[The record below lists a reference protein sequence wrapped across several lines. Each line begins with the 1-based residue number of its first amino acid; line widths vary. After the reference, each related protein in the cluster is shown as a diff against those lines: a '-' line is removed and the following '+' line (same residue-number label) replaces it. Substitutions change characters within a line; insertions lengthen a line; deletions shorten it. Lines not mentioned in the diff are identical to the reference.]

1 MNLKKG
7 GLIMD
12 NKILVAF
19 DDSDNAM
26 RAVEY
31 IANFFTTDN
40 KITLFNIAQDTA
52 ALCDMNSPALTPYFK
67 SQQSSFCTLED
78 KKKSLVD
85 IALQKARKKLIAA
98 GFEEK
103 NITLKA
109 ETKKKGVAR
118 DIVKEAQS
126 GYNIIVLGRR
136 GQSGIKE
143 FILGSVS
150 HKVFQLV
157 KDISVLVVN

>member
-1 MNLKKG
+1 ME
-7 GLIMD
+7 
-12 NKILVAF
+12 NKLLVAF
-19 DDSDNAM
+19 DDSENAM

-31 IANFFTTDN
+31 IAKYFATDS

-67 SQQSSFCTLED
+67 SQQSAFCTLEE

-85 IALQKARKKLIAA
+85 SAQQKARKKLIAA

-103 NITLKA
+103 NITIKA

-118 DIVKEAQS
+118 DIVKESQS
-126 GYNIIVLGRR
+126 GYDTIVLGRR
-136 GQSGIKE
+136 GQSGIKD
-143 FILGSVS
+143 FLLGSVS
-150 HKVFQLV
+150 QKVFHLV
-157 KDISVLVVN
+157 KDKSVLVVN

>member
-1 MNLKKG
+1 
-7 GLIMD
+7 MD
-12 NKILVAF
+12 EKILVAL
-19 DDSDNAM
+19 DDSENAM

-31 IANFFTTDN
+31 IAKYFAADT

-85 IALQKARKKLIAA
+85 IALKKAREKLITA

-103 NITLKA
+103 NITIKA

-118 DIVKEAQS
+118 DIVQEARS
-126 GYNIIVLGRR
+126 GYNTIVLGRR
-136 GQSGIKE
+136 GQSGIKD

-150 HKVFQLV
+150 HKVFQLA

>member
-1 MNLKKG
+1 ME
-7 GLIMD
+7 
-12 NKILVAF
+12 NKLLVAF
-19 DDSDNAM
+19 DDSENAM

-31 IANFFTTDN
+31 IAKYFATDS

-52 ALCDMNSPALTPYFK
+52 ALCDMNSPELTPYFK
-67 SQQSSFCTLED
+67 SQQSSFCTLEE

-85 IALQKARKKLIAA
+85 SALQKARKKLISA

-103 NITLKA
+103 NITIKA

-126 GYNIIVLGRR
+126 GYDTIVLGRR
-136 GQSGIKE
+136 GQSGIKD
-143 FILGSVS
+143 FLLGSVS
-150 HKVFQLV
+150 QKVFHLV
-157 KDISVLVVN
+157 KDKSVLVVN

>member
-1 MNLKKG
+1 
-7 GLIMD
+7 MD
-12 NKILVAF
+12 DKILVAL
-19 DDSDNAM
+19 DDSENAM

-31 IANFFTTDN
+31 IAKYFAKDR
-40 KITLFNIAQDTA
+40 KITLFNIVQDTA

-67 SQQSSFCTLED
+67 SQQSSFCTLEE

-85 IALQKARKKLIAA
+85 SALQKSREKLIST

-103 NITLKA
+103 NITIKA

-118 DIVKEAQS
+118 DIVQEARS
-126 GYNIIVLGRR
+126 GYNTIVLGRR
-136 GQSGIKE
+136 GQSGIKD

-150 HKVFQLV
+150 HKVFQLA

>member
-1 MNLKKG
+1 
-7 GLIMD
+7 MD
-12 NKILVAF
+12 DKILVAL
-19 DDSDNAM
+19 DDSENAM

-31 IANFFTTDN
+31 IAKYFAKDS

-67 SQQSSFCTLED
+67 SQQSAFCTLED
-78 KKKSLVD
+78 KKKSLVNS
-85 IALQKARKKLIAA
+85 ALQKAREKLISA

-103 NITLKA
+103 NIIIKA

-118 DIVKEAQS
+118 DIVKEAKS
-126 GYNIIVLGRR
+126 GYITIVLGRR
-136 GQSGIKE
+136 GQSGIKD

-150 HKVFQLV
+150 HKVFQLA

>member
-1 MNLKKG
+1 ME
-7 GLIMD
+7 
-12 NKILVAF
+12 NKLLVAF
-19 DDSDNAM
+19 DDSENAM

-31 IANFFTTDN
+31 IAKYFATDS

-67 SQQSSFCTLED
+67 SQQSAFCTLEE

-85 IALQKARKKLIAA
+85 SALQKAREKLISA

-103 NITLKA
+103 NITIKA

-118 DIVKEAQS
+118 DIVKESQS
-126 GYNIIVLGRR
+126 GYDTIVLGRR
-136 GQSGIKE
+136 GQSGIKD
-143 FILGSVS
+143 FLLGSVS
-150 HKVFQLV
+150 QKVFHLV
-157 KDISVLVVN
+157 KDKSVLVVN

>member
-1 MNLKKG
+1 MV
-7 GLIMD
+7 

-19 DDSDNAM
+19 DDSENAM

-31 IANFFTTDN
+31 ISNFFATDT
-40 KITLFNIAQDTA
+40 KITLLNITQDTA
-52 ALCDMNSPALTPYFK
+52 SLCDMNSPALTPYFK
-67 SQQSSFCTLED
+67 SQQTSFCNLEE

-85 IALQKARKKLIAA
+85 NALQKARQKLMEA
-98 GFEEK
+98 GFLDQ
-103 NITLKA
+103 NVTIKA
-109 ETKKKGVAR
+109 KSKKKGVAR

-126 GYNIIVLGRR
+126 GYNTIVLGRR

-150 HKVFQLV
+150 QKVFHLV

>member
-1 MNLKKG
+1 MV
-7 GLIMD
+7 

-19 DDSDNAM
+19 DDSENAM

-31 IANFFTTDN
+31 ISNFFATDT
-40 KITLFNIAQDTA
+40 KITLLNIVQDTA
-52 ALCDMNSPALTPYFK
+52 SLCDMNSPALTPYFK
-67 SQQSSFCTLED
+67 SQQTSFCNLEE
-78 KKKSLVD
+78 KKKNLVD
-85 IALQKARKKLIAA
+85 NALQKARKKLLEA
-98 GFEEK
+98 GFLDQ
-103 NITLKA
+103 NVTIKA
-109 ETKKKGVAR
+109 KSKKKGVAR

-126 GYNIIVLGRR
+126 GYNTIVLGRR

-150 HKVFQLV
+150 QKVFHLV

>member
-1 MNLKKG
+1 MENR
-7 GLIMD
+7 
-12 NKILVAF
+12 ILVAF

-31 IANFFTTDN
+31 IAKHFATDS

-52 ALCDMNSPALTPYFK
+52 ALCDMNSPELIPYFK
-67 SQQSSFCTLED
+67 SQQSSFCSLEE

-85 IALQKARKKLIAA
+85 SALQTAREKLIAA
-98 GFEEK
+98 GFEDK
-103 NITLKA
+103 NVTIKV

-118 DIVKEAQS
+118 DIAKEAES
-126 GYNIIVLGRR
+126 GYITIVLGRR
-136 GQSGIKE
+136 GQSGFKD

>member
-1 MNLKKG
+1 ME
-7 GLIMD
+7 
-12 NKILVAF
+12 NKLLVAF
-19 DDSDNAM
+19 DDSENAM

-31 IANFFTTDN
+31 IAKYFATDS

-67 SQQSSFCTLED
+67 SQQSAFCTLEE

-85 IALQKARKKLIAA
+85 SALQKAREKLISA

-103 NITLKA
+103 NITIKA

-126 GYNIIVLGRR
+126 GYDTIVLGRR
-136 GQSGIKE
+136 GQSGIKD
-143 FILGSVS
+143 FLLGSVS
-150 HKVFQLV
+150 QKVFHLV
-157 KDISVLVVN
+157 KDKSVLVVN

>member
-1 MNLKKG
+1 MV
-7 GLIMD
+7 

-19 DDSDNAM
+19 DDSENAM

-31 IANFFTTDN
+31 ISNFFATDT
-40 KITLFNIAQDTA
+40 KITLLNISQDTA
-52 ALCDMNSPALTPYFK
+52 SLCDMNSPALTPYFK
-67 SQQSSFCTLED
+67 SQQTSFCNLEE

-85 IALQKARKKLIAA
+85 NALQKARKKLMEA
-98 GFEEK
+98 GFLDQ
-103 NITLKA
+103 NVTIKA
-109 ETKKKGVAR
+109 KSKKKGVAR

-126 GYNIIVLGRR
+126 GYNTIVLGRR

-150 HKVFQLV
+150 QKVFHLV

>member
-1 MNLKKG
+1 
-7 GLIMD
+7 MD
-12 NKILVAF
+12 NNILVAF
-19 DDSDNAM
+19 DDSENAM

-31 IANFFTTDN
+31 IAKYFTTDR

-67 SQQSSFCTLED
+67 SQQSSFCALED

-85 IALQKARKKLIAA
+85 SALQKARETLMAA
-98 GFEEK
+98 GFEDK
-103 NITLKA
+103 NVTIKV
-109 ETKKKGVAR
+109 ESKKKGVAR

-126 GYNIIVLGRR
+126 GYSTIVLGRR
-136 GQSGIKE
+136 GQSGIKD
-143 FILGSVS
+143 FLLGSVS
-150 HKVFQLV
+150 QKVFHLV